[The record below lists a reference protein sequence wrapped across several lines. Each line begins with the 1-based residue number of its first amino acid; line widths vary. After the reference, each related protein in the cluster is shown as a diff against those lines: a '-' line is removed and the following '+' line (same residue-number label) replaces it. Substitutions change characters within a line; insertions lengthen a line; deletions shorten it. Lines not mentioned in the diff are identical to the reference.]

1 MRNMHNMQNTNCQI
15 ILKRQSVF
23 GKQTINEIA

>member
-1 MRNMHNMQNTNCQI
+1 MHNMHNMHNTNCQI